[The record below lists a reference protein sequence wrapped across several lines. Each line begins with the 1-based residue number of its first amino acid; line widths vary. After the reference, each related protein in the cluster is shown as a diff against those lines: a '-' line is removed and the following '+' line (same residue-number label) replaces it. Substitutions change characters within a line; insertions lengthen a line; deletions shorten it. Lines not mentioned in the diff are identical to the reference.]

1 MYILIDSHILYPIV
15 QLSGFD
21 ELTILTIL
29 SILTIYYWGLRMK
42 TVTATELKTKT
53 GETLEAAQREPVTIE
68 KNGRPIAVIV
78 AQADYERLMKLEN
91 AYWLARVEAAENGDY
106 IGTEATTAF
115 FKEMLKGNA
124 ETRPE

>member
-1 MYILIDSHILYPIV
+1 
-15 QLSGFD
+15 
-21 ELTILTIL
+21 
-29 SILTIYYWGLRMK
+29 MK

-53 GETLEAAQREPVTIE
+53 GETLDAAQREPVAIE

-78 AQADYERLMKLEN
+78 PQADYERLTKLEN
-91 AYWLARVEAAENGDY
+91 DYWLARVEASEKSGY

-124 ETRPE
+124 ETKSD